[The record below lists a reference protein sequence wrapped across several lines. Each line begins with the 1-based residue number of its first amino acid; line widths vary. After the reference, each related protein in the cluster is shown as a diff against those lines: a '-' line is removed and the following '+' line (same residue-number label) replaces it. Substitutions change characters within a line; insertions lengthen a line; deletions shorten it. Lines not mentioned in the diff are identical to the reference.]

1 MTHNHGPQEPSGVL
15 LDHAK
20 VIERYCNGLPVLD
33 LACGG
38 GRNGVYLARLGMK
51 VVFADIL
58 SDKLISLHGSV
69 RDLLS
74 RVLICRV
81 DMEKD
86 GLGVFRPGSFGA
98 ILVFRYLHR
107 PLMPFIKDL
116 LAPGGILVYET
127 FTVDQAKFGKPTN
140 PDFLLKPGELDG
152 WFGSWEV
159 LHRFEGIQGNPQKA
173 IANIVCRKPFQHI
186 F

>member
-1 MTHNHGPQEPSGVL
+1 MTHKHSDPEPADVL
-15 LDHAK
+15 LDHAE
-20 VIERYCNGLPVLD
+20 VIEKYCNGLPVLD

-38 GRNGVYLARLGMK
+38 GRNGLYLARLGMK
-51 VVFADIL
+51 VVFADI
-58 SDKLISLHGSV
+58 SFNKLVNLHHV
-69 RDLLS
+69 VPDLLS

-107 PLMPFIKDL
+107 PLIPFIKDL

-127 FTVDQAKFGKPTN
+127 FTVDQPKFGKPVN
-140 PDFLLKPGELDG
+140 PDFLLKPGELEE
-152 WFGSWEV
+152 WFDSWEV
-159 LHRFEGIQGNPQKA
+159 LHRFEGVQENPRQA
-173 IANIVCRKPFQHI
+173 VANIVCRKPG
-186 F
+186 